1 MALFEVPV
9 LSWIFVGLGIVASL
23 LVLSTPAWWDRLVH
37 SWALLA
43 PYTIVNHLCN
53 VMDKLMNLGLVH
65 CRLSDI
71 TQLNIQSVTNTHTRT
86 HRLIVGLCLKWC
98 RVVKHRQER
107 TDEQLDS
114 EET

>member
-1 MALFEVPV
+1 VAGVLNEDKSKLALHFAGFTLLNASTEEEPSSGGVALFEVPM

-23 LVLSTPAWWDRLVH
+23 LVLSTPAWWD
-37 SWALLA
+37 
-43 PYTIVNHLCN
+43 
-53 VMDKLMNLGLVH
+53 
-65 CRLSDI
+65 
-71 TQLNIQSVTNTHTRT
+71 
-86 HRLIVGLCLKWC
+86 RLIVGLCLKWC